1 MIKIKASEWEEN
13 NTAYSKK
20 CITFL
25 GIPVFKREDTTT
37 QQDVVNSLKQRKINK
52 IKGFRN
58 NEN

>member
-20 CITFL
+20 CITFF

-58 NEN
+58 EN